1 MIIEKPT
8 GPQLQAPAE
17 APTTVPIKLPLIF
30 LVSLINLILN
40 IFIDTT
46 TAAKIDNIT
55 ISEKL
60 NAVSVY
66 MEKTMN
72 GSRNRYS
79 ETIDNEKN
87 NTKKITPEI
96 TT

>member
-17 APTTVPIKLPLIF
+17 APTTVPIRLAPIF

-66 MEKTMN
+66 MEKTIN

>member
-17 APTTVPIKLPLIF
+17 APTTVPIRLPLIF

-40 IFIDTT
+40 TFIDTT

-72 GSRNRYS
+72 GSRNKYS
-79 ETIDNEKN
+79 ETIDNERN